1 MKVPSYQNF
10 NLFTWN
16 ERQIARGTIVPS
28 LEYIVTDKKRGD
40 AMLPVIKEYNV
51 FKKIIQFTD
60 NSYLRKLLVFFCDLG
75 VILDT

>member
-16 ERQIARGTIVPS
+16 ERQIACSTIVPS

-60 NSYLRKLLVFFCDLG
+60 NSYLRKLLGFFCDLG